1 MLHARVLVV
10 TACNDAPMCYP
21 CAGRTA
27 CNDAPMCYPCA
38 AIHVE
43 RHGYT
48 VTMKLH
54 VEVSRLV
61 SLGVGNVPSTRGS
74 RYCTLKLKIVPST
87 TLNCFLPPLP
97 RGFTL

>member
-10 TACNDAPMCYP
+10 
-21 CAGRTA
+21 TA

-48 VTMKLH
+48 TVTMKLH
-54 VEVSRLV
+54 VEVSRSV
-61 SLGVGNVPSTRGS
+61 SLGVGNVPRTRGS
-74 RYCTLKLKIVPST
+74 CYCTFWASS
-87 TLNCFLPPLP
+87 
-97 RGFTL
+97 

>member
-1 MLHARVLVV
+1 MQNPRGRALTSHLEACLGHVAR
-10 TACNDAPMCYP
+10 TRAGRYCMYP

-74 RYCTLKLKIVPST
+74 RYTFWASS
-87 TLNCFLPPLP
+87 
-97 RGFTL
+97 